1 MRVRGTAGLRFLEN
15 VSGSGRV
22 GATGGSPLRMRADH
36 WLTAKIRRF
45 LSTLK
50 RIFVRAN
57 RVFALPDMIML
68 PSSFDILKA
77 FR

>member
-15 VSGSGRV
+15 VSGSGR
-22 GATGGSPLRMRADH
+22 GGGNNGVPPP
-36 WLTAKIRRF
+36 KIRRF